1 MQTNLL
7 QTYMNNNRPT
17 RDLDIKQELSN
28 RTFIKPLEARG
39 KLLKN
44 GVLETPVTIAKHIA
58 YDANS
63 VKKSAKGK
71 SNDHELGKVN
81 DVGMRLGGLAI
92 AVYLASRKQTPLTKV
107 MEFVGLASFFG
118 AMAIWPKLALQLPAK
133 LIHGFNIKQK
143 YEDSFKREK
152 PFYQDPQYLPWDLYS
167 DKKINKI
174 GNYMGVDK
182 NMPNRREF
190 IQEKMKKTAV
200 QNNTLWMLTAGFAT
214 PIMSALI
221 CNLSEKPI
229 NKYLDKKK
237 EEIAN
242 AIPKNFPQEAE
253 KHINQKYVE
262 DVAALLNAN
271 KDATLTPELVKKIKV
286 AMSEV
291 LDPVTT
297 KSLELD
303 LNNILN
309 IHTKEFSINNE
320 AVEKVIENSKK
331 ALAKH
336 FTDEQITTIVPSAE
350 KITSLLEA
358 KNLLNCNVDSNALQ
372 KAFAV
377 IGREFKTNA
386 KTLNL
391 DSEAQLFFNA
401 ALFNKEINKGPI
413 TSALRINPMNK
424 LTEPMINNLREIS
437 EVLKTFKAECGALDK
452 YVYLKLAQAPET
464 NLANAWNDVMDSMLK
479 AFKISNEE
487 ITATRY
493 DARIMNKLFREKL
506 ESISSNDTEYK
517 RVVEILSSKLAQ
529 IDERMKGFDMSAAS
543 SESYASLV
551 NSTFD
556 KAAEN
561 LKTKC
566 PQTARSLVGLFKDD
580 PKQVVEDAGSLKNV
594 YKMYVSNRLTGV
606 RSSLY
611 RIINALDVY
620 RRISTKQFGNVL
632 DAKMPIEV
640 KEELLEMIK
649 CMATEGKIGDFLTKF
664 YVLRNPN
671 PCLELGD
678 VTIQNG
684 KVINKYFNPEEIAQ
698 KVDLPHD
705 MTFFQNVMKFIFGE
719 PMHADTQQITNST
732 ILSQKLKE
740 YRQAS
745 FEALTNHKYFFKPFH
760 VLSDVDKYTLH
771 NKFLITGMPLDHM
784 AAKAGRN
791 AYNTGKWFKMF
802 GGIGAVLTG
811 VTVLSQFFFGRMKEP
826 ERKEA

>member
-7 QTYMNNNRPT
+7 QTYMNNNRLS
-17 RDLDIKQELSN
+17 RDLDIKYELSN
-28 RTFIKPLEARG
+28 RTFIKPLPANG

-44 GVLETPVTIAKHIA
+44 GPLEAPAVMAKHIA
-58 YDANS
+58 YDIKS
-63 VKKSAKGK
+63 LSKSAKGK

-81 DVGMRLGGLAI
+81 DIGMKLGGLAI
-92 AVYLASRKQTPLTKV
+92 ACYLATRKQTPLTKT
-107 MEFVGLASFFG
+107 MEFVGLASFFA
-118 AMAIWPKLALQLPAK
+118 AMSIWPKIALQLPAK
-133 LIHGFNIKQK
+133 LIHGFNIRQK
-143 YEDSFKREK
+143 YEDSFGREK
-152 PFYQDPQYLPWDLYS
+152 LFYQDPQYLPFDLYD

-221 CNLSEKPI
+221 CNLSEKPL
-229 NKYLDKKK
+229 NKYLDTRK
-237 EEIAN
+237 EKIAD
-242 AIPKNFPQEAE
+242 AIPKNFSKEAE
-253 KHINQKYVE
+253 KHINQKYIE
-262 DVAALLNAN
+262 NLEGLFSAN

-297 KSLELD
+297 KSLDIDLD
-303 LNNILN
+303 YILNLNN
-309 IHTKEFSINNE
+309 KEFQINKDL
-320 AVEKVIENSKK
+320 VQKVIENSQK
-331 ALAKH
+331 ALSKN
-336 FTDEQITTIVPSAE
+336 FTPEQITAIVPDVERLS
-350 KITSLLEA
+350 SLLEA
-358 KNLLNCNVDSNALQ
+358 QNLLNRNVDESALQ

-391 DSEAQLFFNA
+391 DEDAQLLFNG
-401 ALFNKEINKGPI
+401 ALFNREIKEGPI
-413 TSALRINPMNK
+413 TSALRQNPMNK
-424 LTEPMINNLREIS
+424 LSEPIINELREIA
-437 EVLKTFKAECGALDK
+437 EVLKNFKAECGALDK
-452 YVYLKLAQAPET
+452 YVYLKLAKAPET

-479 AFKISNEE
+479 AFKISDKE
-487 ITATRY
+487 IAATRY
-493 DARIMNKLFREKL
+493 DARIMNDLFRKKL
-506 ESISSNDTEYK
+506 ESISSNEAEYK
-517 RVVEILSSKLAQ
+517 RVVEILTSKLAQ

-543 SESYASLV
+543 KESYASLV
-551 NSTFD
+551 NSTFES
-556 KAAEN
+556 AAEK

-566 PQTARSLVGLFKDD
+566 PKTARGLVGIFKDD
-580 PKQVVEDAGSLKNV
+580 PRQVVEDAGSLKNV

-611 RIINALDVY
+611 RIINALDVF
-620 RRISTKQFGNVL
+620 RRISTKQLGGIF
-632 DAKMPIEV
+632 DAKMPIEE

-649 CMATEGKIGDFLTKF
+649 NMATEGKIADFLTKF

-671 PCLELGD
+671 PNPQTGD
-678 VTIQNG
+678 VIIENG
-684 KVINKYFNPEEIAQ
+684 IVKNQFFKPNVRAQ
-698 KVDLPHD
+698 KVDIPND
-705 MTFFQNVMKFIFGE
+705 MTFFQNVMKFLFGE

-760 VLSDVDKYTLH
+760 VLSDVDKYTLD
-771 NKFLITGMPLDHM
+771 NKFLICGMPLDHM

-791 AYNTGKWFKMF
+791 AYNTGKWFRMF
-802 GGIGAVLTG
+802 GGMGAALLG
-811 VTVLSQFFFGRMKEP
+811 VTVLAQFCFGKMKVP
-826 ERKEA
+826 ERKEV